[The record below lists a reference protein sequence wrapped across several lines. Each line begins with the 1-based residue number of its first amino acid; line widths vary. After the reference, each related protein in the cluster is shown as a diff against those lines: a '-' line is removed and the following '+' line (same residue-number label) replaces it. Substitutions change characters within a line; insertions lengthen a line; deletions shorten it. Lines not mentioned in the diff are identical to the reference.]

1 MMREGSTMQIGAF
14 IAFLLAA
21 LPAQAGD
28 KLTSNDVETRLALT
42 FTVAE
47 ASLQKLL
54 PSGWILNPPISGAAK
69 GYNLGFTLI
78 NQTMTQDPEG
88 KPLPARTYVVLVAP
102 VKKSG
107 TEVAGVMVFGGFM
120 GDNGA
125 PGAYGVYVPAKVS
138 LDRRQQT
145 DVDGRTIIDEH
156 WEASAEDGSS
166 FEAHVEFSRGNL
178 IRSKLEPIIYSSAK
192 PGYYRVYKLEQVV
205 DVVYS
210 GPSNIGRA
218 TKISVKASG
227 PILTSLFDGTEK
239 LVSINSTPH
248 YTRSIFVPEP

>member
-1 MMREGSTMQIGAF
+1 MRIGAL

-28 KLTSNDVETRLALT
+28 KLTSNDVEARLALT
-42 FTVAE
+42 FMVAE
-47 ASLQKLL
+47 APLQKML
-54 PSGWILNPPISGAAK
+54 PTGWVLNPPTSGAAK

-78 NQTMTQDPEG
+78 NQTMTEDPDG
-88 KPLPARTYVVLVAP
+88 KPLLARTYVVLVAP
-102 VKKSG
+102 MKKSG

-145 DVDGRTIIDEH
+145 DVDGRTMIDER
-156 WEASAEDGSS
+156 WEANAEDGSS

-178 IRSKLEPIIYSSAK
+178 IRSKLEPTVYSSAK
-192 PGYYRVYKLEQVV
+192 PGYYRLYKLEQVV

-210 GPSNIGRA
+210 APSNIGRA
-218 TKISVKASG
+218 TKI
-227 PILTSLFDGTEK
+227 
-239 LVSINSTPH
+239 
-248 YTRSIFVPEP
+248 RSKRLDQS